1 MKYGPVMIDIEGTT
15 LSAKEKVLLQHPAV
29 GGVLLFSRNYNNPS
43 ALKALIAELRTISI
57 NPLLIAVDHEGGRV
71 WRFRDGFTVLP
82 PAKYFLEIY
91 QKDKEQALQD
101 ARDAAAIMASELLAL
116 GVDLSLAP
124 VLDLDIGVSEVI
136 GDRSFG
142 SDPAIVTAL
151 GEAFIQGMNDAGM
164 QATGKHFP
172 GHGSCRSDTHLEQA
186 IDDRMLDKIMLSDL
200 IPFQKLATKLKAVM
214 PAHVIYP
221 NVDSVPAGYS
231 KKWLKEILRGELG
244 FQGAIISDCLSM
256 KGAAIGG
263 DFVVRARMALDA
275 GCDMV
280 ILSHQQR
287 ELVSWVLEKLE
298 RETSD
303 AANNRL
309 QQLAG
314 DFKKKI
320 VKPKLGEELLTK
332 IAHASS
338 NKGLSSA
345 SVGER
350 TIATLC
356 T

>member
-71 WRFRDGFTVLP
+71 WRFREGFTILP
-82 PAKYFLEIY
+82 PAKYFLEVY
-91 QKDKEQALQD
+91 QKDAAQGLKEAKE
-101 ARDAAAIMASELLAL
+101 AAIIMASELLAI

-124 VLDLDIGVSEVI
+124 VLDLDIGISEVI

-151 GEAFIQGMNDAGM
+151 GDAFIQGMNEAGM

-186 IDDRMLDKIMLSDL
+186 IDDRMLDKIMQSDL
-200 IPFQKLATKLKAVM
+200 VPFQKLAAKLKAVM

-287 ELVSWVLEKLE
+287 ELVSWVLEKLA

-303 AANNRL
+303 AANSRL
-309 QQLAG
+309 QQLTG

-320 VKPKLGEELLTK
+320 EKPKLGEQLLAKMTQ
-332 IAHASS
+332 ASGC
-338 NKGLSSA
+338 KSSSGA
-345 SVGER
+345 SIGER
-350 TIATLC
+350 AITAEC